1 MPYFIDEGK
10 TGLLLKEDNP
20 QQLADLMKELLSVSS
35 YKENVTKMHEYY
47 IQEYSWDAV
56 AKRMKAAMDRN

>member
-1 MPYFIDEGK
+1 
-10 TGLLLKEDNP
+10 
-20 QQLADLMKELLSVSS
+20 MKELLSVSS